1 MLYTE
6 YNNGTPVFC
15 GKVRSRV
22 TAGRTD
28 HTGAGKDHM
37 IVVEIDFTSDEA
49 IYLQLRNQ
57 IVMGIATARISE
69 GEALPSVRQMAD
81 LIGVN
86 MHTVNKAYAVL
97 RDEGYVR
104 MRGRSGAYVADVSA
118 QVSPLVAQE
127 RERRLAEDLHRL
139 AMEWRAQ
146 GGTREEFMGLASR
159 QASEVF
165 DGMKEGA
172 GR

>member
-22 TAGRTD
+22 TAGRTAY
-28 HTGAGKDHM
+28 TGAGKDHM

-86 MHTVNKAYAVL
+86 MHTVNKAYTILKQEGILKPDRRRGTVVAAACDKAQAIEVIRNDL
-97 RDEGYVR
+97 RPVIAEAR
-104 MRGRSGAYVADVSA
+104 CRSLTLD
-118 QVSPLVAQE
+118 
-127 RERRLAEDLHRL
+127 DLHAL
-139 AMEWRAQ
+139 VD
-146 GGTREEFMGLASR
+146 
-159 QASEVF
+159 EVF
-165 DGMKEGA
+165 AEYQ
-172 GR
+172 

>member
-1 MLYTE
+1 MLL
-6 YNNGTPVFC
+6 
-15 GKVRSRV
+15 
-22 TAGRTD
+22 
-28 HTGAGKDHM
+28 
-37 IVVEIDFTSDEA
+37 EIDLASNEP
-49 IYLQLRNQ
+49 IYRQIRTQ
-57 IVMGIATARISE
+57 IVHAVAT
-69 GEALPSVRQMAD
+69 GELSPGDALPSVRSLASD
-81 LIGVN
+81 LGVN

-104 MRGRSGAYVADVSA
+104 MRGRSGAYVADVSS